1 MPNVTVSLTI
11 AEADVAK
18 TKLAAEELTG
28 LITTPEFKPTAKE
41 LLAALVKLNVKQWER
56 QSHAFADAGIE

>member
-11 AEADVAK
+11 AEADVAE
-18 TKLAAEELTG
+18 TKLAAEQLTG

-41 LLAALVKLNVKQWER
+41 LLAALVRLDVKRWRRET
-56 QSHAFADAGIE
+56 HTFADAAIE